1 MMNDVQRTP
10 VRPKRRRRKTLYF
23 TSEKKR
29 FRLSVGKKNANNEG
43 KRNLLRTV
51 EETVK
56 TLNFDAMEDDEGAKS
71 KEDVDD
77 HISKSKL
84 KTGSKKT
91 TNKKVSQFNVHLI
104 CSLTCHV
111 LVIYRG
117 YKLERTWYIT
127 KI

>member
-1 MMNDVQRTP
+1 MVDDVERTP

-43 KRNLLRTV
+43 KWNLLSTV

-56 TLNFDAMEDDEGAKS
+56 TLDFDAIEGDEGARS

-77 HISKSKL
+77 RISESEL

-91 TNKKVSQFNVHLI
+91 TNEKVSQFNIHI
-104 CSLTCHV
+104 
-111 LVIYRG
+111 I
-117 YKLERTWYIT
+117 W
-127 KI
+127 